1 MFRPAARRS
10 HPARHQAVSWQREA
24 GYQRLSLGLALKR
37 GAGSRRKPPTAVLW
51 RATNSRLSRLSR
63 YSRYSRLS
71 RLIYK
76 FRIFRHARQPS
87 CGGRPY
93 ARRRCAKEWNAG
105 NASAQA
111 RCYPYLAGDGNAGD
125 GNAGDAATQAS
136 RNAGDAATQA
146 YLIAV
151 LTRAGAVLPVS
162 RPVAAEHWVKF
173 PHPAAQ
179 RRPCSLS
186 RPMPLTGR

>member
-1 MFRPAARRS
+1 MCRPDSRRS
-10 HPARHQAVSWQREA
+10 HPARHRAVTWQREA
-24 GYQRLSLGLALKR
+24 GYQPLPPGLALKR
-37 GAGSRRKPPTAVLW
+37 GAGSGRKPPTAVLW
-51 RATNSRLSRLSR
+51 RASNSRLSRLL
-63 YSRYSRLS
+63 RYSRLS
-71 RLIYK
+71 R
-76 FRIFRHARQPS
+76 FRIFHHARQPPV
-87 CGGRPY
+87 GGVRT
-93 ARRRCAKEWNAG
+93 RRRCAKEWNAG

-173 PHPAAQ
+173 PHPAALNSAGLA
-179 RRPCSLS
+179 PCPGPCL
-186 RPMPLTGR
+186 